1 MGIKNWPEQERPREK
16 LLSKGAS
23 TLSDAE
29 LIAIFLRSGVKGK
42 SALDMARDLL
52 KQFGSLQKLFHVTSD
67 EFCYFPGLGLAK
79 YTELQAI
86 LELIRRYLFESAQM
100 SDAMAHVSVVKQ
112 FLSAKLAGMEQ
123 EVFGCLFLNN
133 KHRIIAFKEL
143 FYGSIDRSEIYPRE
157 VVKAALAHNAA
168 AVIFTH
174 NHPSGDPT
182 PSDADLAVTEK
193 LKTALA
199 LIDTRVLDH
208 IIVGSSGCVSLTETG
223 FL

>member
-67 EFCYFPGLGLAK
+67 EFCHIPGLGLAK

-86 LELIRRYLFESAQM
+86 LEIIRRYLFESAQM
-100 SDAMAHVSVVKQ
+100 ADTMAHVSVVKQ
-112 FLSAKLAGMEQ
+112 FLSAKLGGMEQ
-123 EVFGCLFLNN
+123 EIFGCLFLNN

-182 PSDADLAVTEK
+182 PSEADLAVTER

-199 LIDTRVLDH
+199 LIDIRVLDH
-208 IIVGSSGCVSLTETG
+208 IIVGSNNCISLTEAG
-223 FL
+223 FF